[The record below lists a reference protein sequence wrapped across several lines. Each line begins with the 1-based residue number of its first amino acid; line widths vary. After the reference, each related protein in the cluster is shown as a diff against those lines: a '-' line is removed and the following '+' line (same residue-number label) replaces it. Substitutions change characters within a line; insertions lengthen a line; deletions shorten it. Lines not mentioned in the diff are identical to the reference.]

1 MIDYVNIMCLIDNLS
16 DNQKQNFN
24 VVINGVTVIPYNNI
38 LDYFKYNYS
47 QYKSVHS
54 KNSTEFTDHFTYY
67 LLYKSAENERIYNAL
82 NDTYKVLDNY
92 NRTETTT
99 NETTNSVMS
108 ETPTIVTN
116 YATTENNAEFNP
128 TEKIE
133 STGGKTS
140 NSGTSTITSTVSGN
154 IGVTTSQQM
163 LQSEIDLRLRNNFCK
178 MICEEFARGDFIIWQ
193 LLYT

>member
-1 MIDYVNIMCLIDNLS
+1 MIDYVNIMYLINNLT
-16 DNQKQNFN
+16 DTQKQNFN

-54 KNSTEFTDHFTYY
+54 KNSTEFTEHFTYY

-82 NDTYKVLDNY
+82 SEVYNVLDNY
-92 NRTETTT
+92 NRTENTT
-99 NETTNSVMS
+99 NETTNSVLS
-108 ETPTIVTN
+108 ETPATVTN
-116 YATTENNAEFNP
+116 YATTENSDVFSP
-128 TEKIE
+128 TEKTE
-133 STGGKTS
+133 SNGGKTS
-140 NSGTSTITSTVSGN
+140 NSGKSTITSNVSGN

-178 MICEEFARGDFIIWQ
+178 MLCDGFAMGDFII
-193 LLYT
+193 

>member
-1 MIDYVNIMCLIDNLS
+1 MIDYVNIMYLINNLT
-16 DNQKQNFN
+16 DAQKQSFN

-54 KNSTEFTDHFTYY
+54 KNATEFTEHFTYY
-67 LLYKSAENERIYNAL
+67 LLYKASENERIYNAL
-82 NDTYKVLDNY
+82 NEVYKVLDNY

-99 NETTNSVMS
+99 NETTGSVLS
-108 ETPTIVTN
+108 ETPAIVTN
-116 YATTENNAEFNP
+116 FATTENNADFNP
-128 TEKIE
+128 TEKTE
-133 STGGKTS
+133 SNGGKTS
-140 NSGTSTITSTVSGN
+140 NSGTSTISSTVSGN

-178 MICEEFARGDFIIWQ
+178 MLCDGFAMEDFII
-193 LLYT
+193 

>member
-1 MIDYVNIMCLIDNLS
+1 MIDYVNIMYLINNLT
-16 DNQKQNFN
+16 DTQKQSFN

-54 KNSTEFTDHFTYY
+54 KNSTEFTEHFTYY

-82 NDTYKVLDNY
+82 SEVYNVLDNY
-92 NRTETTT
+92 NRTENTT
-99 NETTNSVMS
+99 NETTNSVLS
-108 ETPTIVTN
+108 ETPATVTN
-116 YATTENNAEFNP
+116 YATTENSDVFNP
-128 TEKIE
+128 TEKTE
-133 STGGKTS
+133 SNGGKTS

-163 LQSEIDLRLRNNFCK
+163 LQSEIDLRLRNNFFFFF
-178 MICEEFARGDFIIWQ
+178 CEEFARGDFII
-193 LLYT
+193 

>member
-1 MIDYVNIMCLIDNLS
+1 MIDYVNIMYLINNLT
-16 DNQKQNFN
+16 DTQKQSFN

-82 NDTYKVLDNY
+82 NETYKVLDNY

-108 ETPTIVTN
+108 ETPATVTN
-116 YATTENNAEFNP
+116 YATTENNTEFNP
-128 TEKIE
+128 TEKTE
-133 STGGKTS
+133 SNGGKTL
-140 NSGTSTITSTVSGN
+140 NSGTSTITATVSGN

-178 MICEEFARGDFIIWQ
+178 MLCDGFAMEDFII
-193 LLYT
+193 

>member
-1 MIDYVNIMCLIDNLS
+1 MIDYVNIMYLINNLT
-16 DNQKQNFN
+16 DIQKQSFN

-54 KNSTEFTDHFTYY
+54 KNSTEFADHFTYY

-82 NDTYKVLDNY
+82 NETYKVLDNY
-92 NRTETTT
+92 NRAETTT
-99 NETTNSVMS
+99 NETTNSVMAES
-108 ETPTIVTN
+108 PAIVTN
-116 YATTENNAEFNP
+116 FATTENSSDFAP
-128 TEKIE
+128 TEKTE
-133 STGGKTS
+133 SNGGKTS
-140 NSGTSTITSTVSGN
+140 NTGNTTITSTISGN

-178 MICEEFARGDFIIWQ
+178 MLCDGFALGDFII
-193 LLYT
+193 

>member
-1 MIDYVNIMCLIDNLS
+1 MIDYVNIMYLINNLT
-16 DNQKQNFN
+16 DIQKQNFN

-54 KNSTEFTDHFTYY
+54 KNSTEFTEHFTYY

-82 NDTYKVLDNY
+82 NETYNVLDNY
-92 NRTETTT
+92 KRTETTT

-108 ETPTIVTN
+108 ETPATVTN
-116 YATTENNAEFNP
+116 YATTENNTEFNP
-128 TEKIE
+128 TEKTE
-133 STGGKTS
+133 SNGGKTS
-140 NSGTSTITSTVSGN
+140 NNGTSTTTSTISGN

-163 LQSEIDLRLRNNFCK
+163 LQSEIYLRLRNNFCK
-178 MICEEFARGDFIIWQ
+178 MICEEFARGDFII
-193 LLYT
+193 

>member
-1 MIDYVNIMCLIDNLS
+1 MTDYVNIMYLINNLS
-16 DNQKQNFN
+16 DIQKQKFN

-47 QYKSVHS
+47 QYRSVHS

-82 NDTYKVLDNY
+82 NETYKVLDNY

-99 NETTNSVMS
+99 NETIGSVLS
-108 ETPTIVTN
+108 EVPTIVTN
-116 YATTENNAEFNP
+116 FATTENNAEFNP
-128 TEKIE
+128 TEKTE
-133 STGGKTS
+133 SNGGKTS
-140 NSGTSTITSTVSGN
+140 NNGTSTTNSTISGN

-178 MICEEFARGDFIIWQ
+178 MICDEFARGDFII
-193 LLYT
+193 

>member
-1 MIDYVNIMCLIDNLS
+1 MIDYVNIMYLINNLS
-16 DNQKQNFN
+16 DIQKQSFN
-24 VVINGVTVIPYNNI
+24 VIINGVTVIPYNNI
-38 LDYFKYNYS
+38 LAYFKYNYS

-82 NDTYKVLDNY
+82 NDVYKVLDNY

-108 ETPTIVTN
+108 ETPAIVTN
-116 YATTENNAEFNP
+116 YATTENNADFNP
-128 TEKIE
+128 TEKTE
-133 STGGKTS
+133 SNGGKTS
-140 NSGTSTITSTVSGN
+140 NNGTSTTTSTISGN

-178 MICEEFARGDFIIWQ
+178 MLCDGFAMEDFII
-193 LLYT
+193 

>member
-1 MIDYVNIMCLIDNLS
+1 MIDYVNIMYLINNLT
-16 DNQKQNFN
+16 DTQKQSFN

-82 NDTYKVLDNY
+82 NETYKVLDNY

-99 NETTNSVMS
+99 NETTGSVLS
-108 ETPTIVTN
+108 ETPAIVTN
-116 YATTENNAEFNP
+116 YATTENNADFNP
-128 TEKIE
+128 TEKTE
-133 STGGKTS
+133 SNGGKTS
-140 NSGTSTITSTVSGN
+140 NNGKSTIASTVSGN

-178 MICEEFARGDFIIWQ
+178 MLCDGFAMEDFII
-193 LLYT
+193 

>member
-1 MIDYVNIMCLIDNLS
+1 MIDYVNIMYLIDNLS
-16 DNQKQNFN
+16 DIQKQSFN

-67 LLYKSAENERIYNAL
+67 LLYKSSENERIYNAL
-82 NDTYKVLDNY
+82 NEVYNVLDNY

-99 NETTNSVMS
+99 NETTGSVLS
-108 ETPTIVTN
+108 ETPATVTN

-128 TEKIE
+128 TEKTE
-133 STGGKTS
+133 SNGGKIS
-140 NSGTSTITSTVSGN
+140 NNGTSTTTSAISGN
-154 IGVTTSQQM
+154 IGVTTSQRM

-178 MICEEFARGDFIIWQ
+178 MVCNGFAMGDFII
-193 LLYT
+193 

>member
-1 MIDYVNIMCLIDNLS
+1 MIDYVNIMYLINNLT
-16 DNQKQNFN
+16 DTQKQSFN

-54 KNSTEFTDHFTYY
+54 KRPLEFADHFTYY

-82 NDTYKVLDNY
+82 NETYKVLDNY

-99 NETTNSVMS
+99 NETTGSVLS
-108 ETPTIVTN
+108 ETPAIVTN
-116 YATTENNAEFNP
+116 FATTENNAEFNP
-128 TEKIE
+128 TEKTE
-133 STGGKTS
+133 SNGGKTS
-140 NSGTSTITSTVSGN
+140 NSGTSTIASTVSGN

-178 MICEEFARGDFIIWQ
+178 MLCDGFAMEDFII
-193 LLYT
+193 

>member
-1 MIDYVNIMCLIDNLS
+1 MMNYVNIMYLINNLT
-16 DNQKQNFN
+16 DTQKQSFN

-47 QYKSVHS
+47 QYSSVHS
-54 KNSTEFTDHFTYY
+54 KNSTEFSEHFTFH
-67 LLYKSAENERIYNAL
+67 LLYKAAENERIYNAL
-82 NDTYKVLDNY
+82 SEVYNVLDNY

-99 NETTNSVMS
+99 NETTNSVLS
-108 ETPTIVTN
+108 ETPATVTN
-116 YATTENNAEFNP
+116 YATTENSDVFNP
-128 TEKIE
+128 TEKTE
-133 STGGKTS
+133 SNGGKTS

-178 MICEEFARGDFIIWQ
+178 MICDEFARGDFII
-193 LLYT
+193 

>member
-1 MIDYVNIMCLIDNLS
+1 MIDYVNIMYLINNLS
-16 DNQKQNFN
+16 DIQKQSFN

-54 KNSTEFTDHFTYY
+54 KNSTEFTEHFTYY

-82 NDTYKVLDNY
+82 NETYKVLDNY
-92 NRTETTT
+92 NRAETTT

-108 ETPTIVTN
+108 ESPAIVTN
-116 YATTENNAEFNP
+116 FATTENSSDFVP
-128 TEKIE
+128 TEKTE
-133 STGGKTS
+133 SNGGKTS
-140 NSGTSTITSTVSGN
+140 NSGTSTINSTVSGN

-163 LQSEIDLRLRNNFCK
+163 LQSEIELRLRNNFCE
-178 MICEEFARGDFIIWQ
+178 MICDGFAMGDFII
-193 LLYT
+193 

>member
-1 MIDYVNIMCLIDNLS
+1 MIDYVNIMYLIDNLT
-16 DNQKQNFN
+16 DIQKQSFN

-82 NDTYKVLDNY
+82 NETYKVLDNY

-108 ETPTIVTN
+108 ETPATVTN
-116 YATTENNAEFNP
+116 YATTENNIDFNP
-128 TEKIE
+128 TEKTE
-133 STGGKTS
+133 SNGGKTS
-140 NSGTSTITSTVSGN
+140 NSGTSTIASTVSGN

-163 LQSEIDLRLRNNFCK
+163 IQSEIDLRLKNNFCR
-178 MICEEFARGDFIIWQ
+178 MLCDGFATEDFII
-193 LLYT
+193 

>member
-1 MIDYVNIMCLIDNLS
+1 MTEYVNIMYLVNNLT
-16 DNQKQNFN
+16 DAQKQNFN
-24 VVINGVTVIPYNNI
+24 VIINGVTVIPYNNI

-82 NDTYKVLDNY
+82 NETYKVLDNY

-108 ETPTIVTN
+108 ETPATVTN
-116 YATTENNAEFNP
+116 YATTENSLDFAP
-128 TEKIE
+128 TEKTE
-133 STGGKTS
+133 SNSGKTS
-140 NSGTSTITSTVSGN
+140 NSGTSTIASTVSGN

-178 MICEEFARGDFIIWQ
+178 MICEEFAMEDFII
-193 LLYT
+193 